1 VTGRG
6 TGVSDEVF
14 ELKIGVIEDAIRV
27 NSPDRNDP
35 LDVLAKV
42 GGPEI
47 AGLAGL
53 VIGAASKRV
62 PVVVDGFIS
71 TAGAL
76 AAFEMEPRVGE
87 YLFFAHRSVE
97 RGHEAML
104 ERMGG
109 RPLLDLGLRLGE
121 GTGAALAMTIIE
133 AGVKIYNEMATFG
146 EAGVSEGEE
155 G

>member
-1 VTGRG
+1 
-6 TGVSDEVF
+6 
-14 ELKIGVIEDAIRV
+14 
-27 NSPDRNDP
+27 
-35 LDVLAKV
+35 VLAKV

-87 YLFFAHRSVE
+87 YLFLARRSVE